1 MSRELLVGRLGR
13 LDYESGLALQQ
24 RIVALRQ
31 QQLIP
36 DTLLLLEHPAV
47 ITLGRFGDSGHIL
60 ADSEQLGVHGVKVV
74 RTNRGGDV
82 TFHGPGQLVGYPL
95 LDLRQCGMGLS
106 EYLQNLAE
114 VFVRLLDAEYGIKAC
129 FDRQHPGVWIGDRK
143 ITAMGCAVQRGVT
156 MHGFAFNVNVD
167 LAAFRW
173 IVPCGLAD
181 KGVTSVQEITGV
193 AQDLAAIQ
201 ERLVE
206 QFSAVFGCKASAL
219 DAQALAKRIGWQQ
232 IIQR

>member
-1 MSRELLVGRLGR
+1 MELIVGQLGR
-13 LDYESGLALQQ
+13 VDYEAGLALQE
-24 RIVALRQ
+24 RIVARRQ

-60 ADSEQLGVHGVKVV
+60 ADSEQLSAHGVKVV

-95 LDLRQCGMGLS
+95 IDLRQCGMGLS

-129 FDRQHPGVWIGDRK
+129 FDRQHPGVWIGEKK

-167 LAAFRW
+167 LAAFHW
-173 IVPCGLAD
+173 IIPCGLPD

-193 AQDLAAIQ
+193 AQDLATVR

-206 QFSAVFGCKASAL
+206 QFSAVFGRKPSVL
-219 DAQALAKRIGWQQ
+219 DAKGLAERIGWQQ
-232 IIQR
+232 IIQQ

>member
-1 MSRELLVGRLGR
+1 MSCELLVGKLGR
-13 LDYESGLALQQ
+13 LEYENGLALQQ

-31 QQLIP
+31 QQLVP
-36 DTLLLLEHPAV
+36 DTLLLMEHPAV

-60 ADSEQLGVHGVKVV
+60 ADSEQLIARGVKVF

-167 LAAFRW
+167 LAAFHW
-173 IVPCGLAD
+173 IIPCGLSD

-193 AQDLAAIQ
+193 EQDLAAVR

-206 QFSAVFGCKASAL
+206 QFSAVFGRKPDVLEAS
-219 DAQALAKRIGWQQ
+219 ALAKRIGWQQ

>member
-1 MSRELLVGRLGR
+1 MELIVGRLGR
-13 LDYESGLALQQ
+13 VDYETGLALQQ

-36 DTLLLLEHPAV
+36 DTLLLLEHLAV
-47 ITLGRFGDSGHIL
+47 ITLGRLGDPGHIL
-60 ADSEQLGVHGVKVV
+60 ADSEQLATHGVKVV

-114 VFVRLLDAEYGIKAC
+114 VFVRLLDVEYGIRAC

-167 LAAFRW
+167 LAAFHW
-173 IVPCGLAD
+173 IIPCGLPD

-193 AQDLAAIQ
+193 AQDMAVIRK
-201 ERLVE
+201 RLVE
-206 QFSAVFGCKASAL
+206 QFSAVFGRKPDVLEAP
-219 DAQALAKRIGWQQ
+219 ALAKRIGWQQ